1 MSSECTSKFSVLSKG
16 NLRPLSD
23 VLETILFLDF
33 KTQGRGPPKLLW
45 DLKVPPLLPPCPSS
59 VWGLLLYTSSI
70 LEPLKRYGINPKT
83 RSRDGFAVKL
93 QPLASCD
100 KPDTPSPHIPDTGRS
115 RSPPP
120 GRLRPIGMNPG
131 QPLSEP
137 SSPAVAPSSS
147 TLPPRTAFAVP
158 EHGPVKGK
166 PPLQVKQ
173 GPIHQ
178 RICPPP
184 APDTPF
190 FTIVPKKVKMRPP
203 KGATKSIFSLSCIFG
218 MLLLPLAAI

>member
-59 VWGLLLYTSSI
+59 VWGLLLYTGSI

-147 TLPPRTAFAVP
+147 TLPPLLFLFSSAV
-158 EHGPVKGK
+158 
-166 PPLQVKQ
+166 
-173 GPIHQ
+173 
-178 RICPPP
+178 
-184 APDTPF
+184 APHL
-190 FTIVPKKVKMRPP
+190 
-203 KGATKSIFSLSCIFG
+203 LSQS
-218 MLLLPLAAI
+218 MDQ